1 MRTILNEDANN
12 INLLVQ
18 AAIELYHDIGNLN
31 SHKQMILF
39 VAGFLLY
46 RSGMVTESIVKMI
59 LTIVYGRKRMIELDV
74 WRKIKSAYEQDPIKS
89 KQWSDLYSDE

>member
-59 LTIVYGRKRMIELDV
+59 LTIVYGRKRMIGE
-74 WRKIKSAYEQDPIKS
+74 R
-89 KQWSDLYSDE
+89 